1 MLKRRLFKLFDEAL
15 TEIPRFVRFWC
26 SSASV
31 FSCIEIEVNLMLSS
45 VGFPCEKLAYL
56 LFQLEFGV
64 KKS

>member
-45 VGFPCEKLAYL
+45 VGFPC
-56 LFQLEFGV
+56 
-64 KKS
+64 